1 MWNDMASVRSIK
13 SVHFAQ
19 GVSKVG
25 ADYLLMCPRGHPMDG
40 DSLRLVSNRQLNK
53 LLRLYN

>member
-1 MWNDMASVRSIK
+1 MASVRSIK

-40 DSLRLVSNRQLNK
+40 DSLRLVSNIQLNK

>member
-1 MWNDMASVRSIK
+1 MAYVCSIK

-25 ADYLLMCPRGHPMDG
+25 ADYLLMCPREHPVEG
-40 DSLRLVSNRQLNK
+40 DSLGLVSNIQLNK